1 MLNWLPL
8 SLQKPAS
15 LTNLTNS
22 LLAKLGTPPLGT
34 PKVALPRQATGRE
47 WDTASDRTVSH
58 PAPVRCYNK
67 QEATLNTRRIGC
79 GPCVA
84 AAFAVPAGF
93 ACQWN
98 RPAPS
103 HGSTCSGGILGRVS
117 VLQLTHGRV
126 SSWLALEGTRAFR
139 RGHGRSLNPPNL
151 EGSFLSP
158 SSNQVRATV
167 DRIMC
172 AAVTPGNLPAVCE
185 QCLRPP
191 AWRRG
196 KSGTPGAPR
205 PHPASSGHTHCA
217 NRSCTRLGSHDG
229 GG

>member
-1 MLNWLPL
+1 MRLGGLMLNWLPL

-126 SSWLALEGTRAFR
+126 SSWLALEGTRFPTR
-139 RGHGRSLNPPNL
+139 TR
-151 EGSFLSP
+151 
-158 SSNQVRATV
+158 
-167 DRIMC
+167 
-172 AAVTPGNLPAVCE
+172 PA
-185 QCLRPP
+185 
-191 AWRRG
+191 
-196 KSGTPGAPR
+196 GA
-205 PHPASSGHTHCA
+205 
-217 NRSCTRLGSHDG
+217 
-229 GG
+229 